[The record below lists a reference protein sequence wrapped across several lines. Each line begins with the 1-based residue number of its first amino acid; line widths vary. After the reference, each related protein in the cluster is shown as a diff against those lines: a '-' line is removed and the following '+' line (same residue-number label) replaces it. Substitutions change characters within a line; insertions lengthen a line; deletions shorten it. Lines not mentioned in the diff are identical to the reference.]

1 MKVPPSLEN
10 HFIPMYE
17 NDFESLQNQ
26 RKKRNEYWKRIHNAK
41 IYYITLY
48 GIPISQNLF
57 WNWLKEEYGLVPKL
71 IDENISEDYEVVDEK
86 LYTMFLL
93 KFSK

>member
-1 MKVPPSLEN
+1 MKVPASIEN

-17 NDFESLQNQ
+17 SDFESLENQ
-26 RKKRNEYWKRIHNAK
+26 RKKRNEYWKRIRNAK
-41 IYYITLY
+41 IYYIILY

-57 WNWLKEEYGLVPKL
+57 WSWLKEEYGLVPKL
-71 IDENISEDYEVVDEK
+71 VDGNISEDYEVVDEK

-93 KFSK
+93 KFSQ